1 MPSSQMAHSQEQK
14 CQLKRYKNQFCVRN
28 HTRCPIHAPCSTAGV
43 FDPDGW
49 PSCSSWVEAVQEHL
63 HNDTAEPVSLLP
75 EQSWIRSQFIRTK
88 RFHQEK
94 GKQITRRYAQIFDT
108 FRLDGETLITLEI
121 QFSGF
126 EADNSSTQQIGSRV
140 RRKSPSGEQQ
150 VPPPERPHSEAI
162 VEQNSQIPQDM
173 LNAGSNCQ
181 RFGSE
186 ANME

>member
-1 MPSSQMAHSQEQK
+1 M
-14 CQLKRYKNQFCVRN
+14 
-28 HTRCPIHAPCSTAGV
+28 
-43 FDPDGW
+43 
-49 PSCSSWVEAVQEHL
+49 
-63 HNDTAEPVSLLP
+63 
-75 EQSWIRSQFIRTK
+75 
-88 RFHQEK
+88 
-94 GKQITRRYAQIFDT
+94 
-108 FRLDGETLITLEI
+108 LDGETLITLEI

-186 ANME
+186 ANMESNSQENANIQDVDSDSEGTSSQSEYGVTGETPFYI